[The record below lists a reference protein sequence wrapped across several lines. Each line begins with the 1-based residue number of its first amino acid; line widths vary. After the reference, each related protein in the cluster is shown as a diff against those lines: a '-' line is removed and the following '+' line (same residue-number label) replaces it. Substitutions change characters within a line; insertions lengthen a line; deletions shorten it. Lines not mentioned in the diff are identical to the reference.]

1 LAVAL
6 IISSLVALTPARA
19 QVGIEIQVDLAP
31 PPLPVYDQPPMP
43 DDGYLWAP
51 GYWLGTTTSAIIG
64 CARDVGVAAVSRLV
78 VDARLMGLG

>member
-19 QVGIEIQVDLAP
+19 QVDIEIQVDLAP

-51 GYWLGTTTSAIIG
+51 GYWAWDDDIGYYWVPGTW
-64 CARDVGVAAVSRLV
+64 VSPPSP
-78 VDARLMGLG
+78 GLLWTPA